1 MRLFFFVYGLL
12 FKFNFIY
19 IYFINIVDIYFLMCE
34 ILSVEVVLN
43 NGILSEVKEFL
54 IILLVE
60 KFFLS
65 NLKEKFFETIGII
78 CKLLYKIYVQVGCNS
93 YENFMVEYVYNLI
106 FRKGLC
112 LIVVI

>member
-65 NLKEKFFETIGII
+65 NLKEKFFEIIGII
-78 CKLLYKIYVQVGCNS
+78 CKLLYKIYV
-93 YENFMVEYVYNLI
+93 
-106 FRKGLC
+106 
-112 LIVVI
+112 

>member
-1 MRLFFFVYGLL
+1 MCLFFFVYGLL

-78 CKLLYKIYVQVGCNS
+78 CKLLYKIYV
-93 YENFMVEYVYNLI
+93 
-106 FRKGLC
+106 
-112 LIVVI
+112 

>member
-78 CKLLYKIYVQVGCNS
+78 CKLSYKIYV
-93 YENFMVEYVYNLI
+93 
-106 FRKGLC
+106 
-112 LIVVI
+112 

>member
-78 CKLLYKIYVQVGCNS
+78 CKLLYKIYV
-93 YENFMVEYVYNLI
+93 
-106 FRKGLC
+106 
-112 LIVVI
+112 

>member
-34 ILSVEVVLN
+34 ILSVEIVLN

-65 NLKEKFFETIGII
+65 NLKEKFFEMIGII
-78 CKLLYKIYVQVGCNS
+78 CKLLYKIYV
-93 YENFMVEYVYNLI
+93 
-106 FRKGLC
+106 
-112 LIVVI
+112 

>member
-54 IILLVE
+54 IILIVE

-78 CKLLYKIYVQVGCNS
+78 CKLLYKIYV
-93 YENFMVEYVYNLI
+93 
-106 FRKGLC
+106 
-112 LIVVI
+112 

>member
-65 NLKEKFFETIGII
+65 NLKEKFFEMIGII
-78 CKLLYKIYVQVGCNS
+78 CKLLFKIYV
-93 YENFMVEYVYNLI
+93 
-106 FRKGLC
+106 
-112 LIVVI
+112 

>member
-78 CKLLYKIYVQVGCNS
+78 CKLLFKIYV
-93 YENFMVEYVYNLI
+93 
-106 FRKGLC
+106 
-112 LIVVI
+112 

>member
-19 IYFINIVDIYFLMCE
+19 IYFINIVDMYFLMCE

-78 CKLLYKIYVQVGCNS
+78 CKLLYKIYV
-93 YENFMVEYVYNLI
+93 
-106 FRKGLC
+106 
-112 LIVVI
+112 

>member
-19 IYFINIVDIYFLMCE
+19 IYFISIVDIYFLMCE

-65 NLKEKFFETIGII
+65 NLKEKFFEMIGII
-78 CKLLYKIYVQVGCNS
+78 CKLLYKIYV
-93 YENFMVEYVYNLI
+93 
-106 FRKGLC
+106 
-112 LIVVI
+112 

>member
-65 NLKEKFFETIGII
+65 NLKEKFFEMIGII
-78 CKLLYKIYVQVGCNS
+78 CKLLYKIYV
-93 YENFMVEYVYNLI
+93 
-106 FRKGLC
+106 
-112 LIVVI
+112 

>member
-19 IYFINIVDIYFLMCE
+19 IYRINIVDIYFLMCE

-65 NLKEKFFETIGII
+65 NLKEKFFEMIGII
-78 CKLLYKIYVQVGCNS
+78 CKLLYKIYV
-93 YENFMVEYVYNLI
+93 
-106 FRKGLC
+106 
-112 LIVVI
+112 

>member
-1 MRLFFFVYGLL
+1 MCLFFFVYGLL

-65 NLKEKFFETIGII
+65 NLKEKFFEMIGII
-78 CKLLYKIYVQVGCNS
+78 CKLLYKIYV
-93 YENFMVEYVYNLI
+93 
-106 FRKGLC
+106 
-112 LIVVI
+112 

>member
-34 ILSVEVVLN
+34 ILSVEIVLN

-78 CKLLYKIYVQVGCNS
+78 CKLLYKIYV
-93 YENFMVEYVYNLI
+93 
-106 FRKGLC
+106 
-112 LIVVI
+112 

>member
-78 CKLLYKIYVQVGCNS
+78 CKLLYKIRV
-93 YENFMVEYVYNLI
+93 
-106 FRKGLC
+106 
-112 LIVVI
+112 